1 MSPTGQTTP
10 ISGNAR
16 KRDLWWQFTVRAVE
30 SRYRGSYLGMLWAV
44 LNPMLMLSVYFVVF
58 GLILAAGA
66 LAVAILF
73 VIALVRVID
82 VYLPIHPHARSVWI
96 TYAGLGA
103 IFVLAGAFS
112 MRRRIAGPH

>member
-1 MSPTGQTTP
+1 MADDVATP
-10 ISGNAR
+10 EGGEDWTSRAT
-16 KRDLWWQFTVRAVE
+16 DLVETVVDTVRTKTV
-30 SRYRGSYLGMLWAV
+30 V
-44 LNPMLMLSVYFVVF
+44 PLSKLAQIVVF

-66 LAVAILF
+66 LAIAILF

-112 MRRRIAGPH
+112 MRRRTAGPH

>member
-1 MSPTGQTTP
+1 MADDLATPSGGEDWTTR
-10 ISGNAR
+10 AT
-16 KRDLWWQFTVRAVE
+16 DLVETVVDTVRTKT
-30 SRYRGSYLGMLWAV
+30 
-44 LNPMLMLSVYFVVF
+44 VVPLTKVAQIVAF

-73 VIALVRVID
+73 VIALVRIID
-82 VYLPIHPHARSVWI
+82 VYLPIHPHDRAVWI

-112 MRRRIAGPH
+112 MRRRTAGPR